1 MGPRLAR
8 LSAPWIRAF
17 LGARPRALLPFF
29 APTLLA
35 IAMDLTL
42 RARALAGYAPQGK
55 AIYLSSWLISAAFW
69 VLPLWVGARLLHRL
83 GGAGRFRGAARAGLG
98 LFFALWLLPFAT
110 LCYGGQA
117 LYYQVFH
124 SYVGRDTV
132 RLGVELRGTV
142 RDWFVSW
149 GSPLLFGGMLLAG
162 LAIALGMLAIMRR
175 AAPSVAGPVPILPV
189 LTFLGALVCCWT
201 DQVDSRFLQ
210 AATPDA
216 CFVHGVVHLVRA
228 VTTGQGKVRQ
238 GVSLR
243 TPAPLPPLER
253 PSPRAPNVVLILTE
267 SVRAD
272 ALCSDGP
279 PACRSPFFDTVVPD
293 RVALGK
299 LTAQTPNTFS
309 ACMVLW
315 TGLSPDVDF
324 QSAHTAPVLWEVA
337 HALGYRT
344 AYVTSQN
351 PEYEDFGAFVRRAG
365 IDTLVTALDL
375 GGLGQEQLGAPDENA
390 TAEMLRVIRA
400 SPAADP
406 YFAVLHL
413 SNTHAPYKTANDL
426 LPNLPQSVDPLGN
439 VTLFHNHY
447 ENSVRLQE
455 RTVASF
461 LRELRA
467 MPSWDDTAVVFLSDH
482 GEQFREHGGLY
493 HNHSLFDEETRIPG
507 WIVAGTHVLD
517 DTQRDALRTYAGVR
531 TYTQDVHE
539 TVVDLLGGEALRALR
554 ARLPLANLV
563 GGRSLLRARIASEDP
578 IALLAT
584 STAVWEPDDAWF
596 GASYRETVLVGSV
609 AAPWR
614 CYDRARDPA
623 ERTPLPAA
631 ACGAR
636 LMAAATKAYPNVRM
650 P

>member
-1 MGPRLAR
+1 
-8 LSAPWIRAF
+8 
-17 LGARPRALLPFF
+17 
-29 APTLLA
+29 
-35 IAMDLTL
+35 
-42 RARALAGYAPQGK
+42 
-55 AIYLSSWLISAAFW
+55 
-69 VLPLWVGARLLHRL
+69 
-83 GGAGRFRGAARAGLG
+83 
-98 LFFALWLLPFAT
+98 
-110 LCYGGQA
+110 
-117 LYYQVFH
+117 
-124 SYVGRDTV
+124 
-132 RLGVELRGTV
+132 
-142 RDWFVSW
+142 
-149 GSPLLFGGMLLAG
+149 
-162 LAIALGMLAIMRR
+162 
-175 AAPSVAGPVPILPV
+175 
-189 LTFLGALVCCWT
+189 
-201 DQVDSRFLQ
+201 
-210 AATPDA
+210 
-216 CFVHGVVHLVRA
+216 
-228 VTTGQGKVRQ
+228 
-238 GVSLR
+238 
-243 TPAPLPPLER
+243 
-253 PSPRAPNVVLILTE
+253 
-267 SVRAD
+267 
-272 ALCSDGP
+272 
-279 PACRSPFFDTVVPD
+279 
-293 RVALGK
+293 
-299 LTAQTPNTFS
+299 
-309 ACMVLW
+309 MVLW